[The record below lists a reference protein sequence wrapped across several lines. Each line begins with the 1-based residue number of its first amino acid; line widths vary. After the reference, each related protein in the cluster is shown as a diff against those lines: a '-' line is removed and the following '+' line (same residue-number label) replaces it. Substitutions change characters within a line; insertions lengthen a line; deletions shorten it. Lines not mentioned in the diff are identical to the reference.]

1 MNAEEMFSELGYK
14 KCNDCINPSY
24 SKIGDPYTW
33 VNFYMLSRR
42 VAVSSQ
48 RDLGYECL
56 GCELI
61 KAIHK
66 QCEELG
72 WI

>member
-24 SKIGDPYTW
+24 SKIGNPYAW
-33 VNFYMLSRR
+33 VNFYMKR

-48 RDLGYECL
+48 LDLGYESL
-56 GCELI
+56 DCELI
-61 KAIHK
+61 KAIYK